1 MSLAL
6 RYSARSDVGLVR
18 ANNEDSA
25 YAGPRLLA
33 VADGMG
39 GHAGGEVAS
48 SIALRS
54 IGRVSH
60 VPDDADLLD
69 ALRAAIADAATQI
82 GTAADTHPA
91 IADMGTTLTALLT
104 GGNRIA
110 LAHLGDSRAYLLRDG
125 ELQRLT
131 RDHTYVQSLVDDGQ
145 LTEEQA
151 FSHPRRS
158 LILRVLDGH
167 SDAQPDLSVRELKAG
182 DRFLVCS
189 DGLHDYVREPQIQT
203 ALQGGSTDDAVDRL
217 VTAALQEGAPDNVTC
232 VVADVV
238 EVPDPPTEDTTSE
251 DSGAAAEPPEIVGAA
266 GERSVDERLAAQ
278 EQAGTDVEPTERR
291 SHWPLR
297 LALVLLLIALV
308 VAGAALGVGW
318 IRSQYFVA
326 ASNGYVTIYRGLNG
340 TVFGVSLSAPYQV
353 TNIALADLPSTEQT
367 HIQAGIEASDAV
379 AAQTIVDNL
388 SIYLT
393 PSASPSPSPV
403 SIPSASA
410 PASITPTPSATP

>member
-1 MSLAL
+1 VSLAL

-18 ANNEDSA
+18 DNNEDSA

-54 IGRVSH
+54 IGQVSD
-60 VPDDADLLD
+60 VSEDSDLLD
-69 ALRAAIADAATQI
+69 ALRAAIADAAAQI
-82 GTAADTHPA
+82 GSAAEAHPP

-145 LTEEQA
+145 LTEEEA

-167 SDAQPDLSVRELKAG
+167 SDAQPDLSVRELKVG

-232 VVADVV
+232 VVADVID
-238 EVPDPPTEDTTSE
+238 VPDPPAEDTTVE
-251 DSGAAAEPPEIVGAA
+251 DQTTSDVQPEIVGAA
-266 GERSVDERLAAQ
+266 GERSVEERLAAQ
-278 EQAGTDVEPTERR
+278 EQVGTDVEPAEMR

-297 LALVLLLIALV
+297 LALVLLLVALV
-308 VAGAALGVGW
+308 VAAAALGVGW
-318 IRSQYFVA
+318 IRNQYFVA
-326 ASNGYVTIYRGLNG
+326 DSNGYVTIYRGLNG

-367 HIQAGIEASDAV
+367 HVHNGIEASDV
-379 AAQTIVDNL
+379 AGARDIVNNL

-393 PSASPSPSPV
+393 PTASPSPSPLPH
-403 SIPSASA
+403 PSAS
-410 PASITPTPSATP
+410 PNISITPSPLVTS